1 MKYSLLQGDLK
12 IKIIPILQNIISY
25 NKLEL
30 SNLYDA
36 IQESKNEIDFTK
48 RGKPADILNNDFE
61 VFFEKTGLGIDL
73 PIWFEWE
80 KDKKKTMIIGR
91 DPQRNHHN
99 NELIISS
106 PFGLAN
112 KKGRESIKN
121 KYWQFTEPLL
131 ENNRIYITDV
141 YKLFAK
147 NITDRKLI
155 RKDKVTHYRILKQE
169 IDVIKPD
176 NIITIGKDAKIA
188 ISKILECSTESP
200 HLTTKQGIDIYFVPH
215 ISSMVLQNFIPI
227 ANLFLSIG
235 KLKNESH
242 LQKIGKDI
250 LDYKDEL
257 FK

>member
-12 IKIIPILQNIISY
+12 FKIIPILQNIVSY
-25 NKLEL
+25 NQSEL
-30 SNLYDA
+30 SNLFDG
-36 IQESKNEIDFTK
+36 IEESKNELDFTK
-48 RGKPADILNNDFE
+48 RGKPGDILNDNFE
-61 VFFEKTGLGIDL
+61 MFFDKIGLGIDL

-91 DPQRNHHN
+91 DPQRNHNTH
-99 NELIISS
+99 ELIISS

-131 ENNRIYITDV
+131 ENNRVYITDV

-147 NITDRKLI
+147 SLTDRKLI
-155 RKDKVTHYRILKQE
+155 RKDKETHYGILKQE

-188 ISKILECSTESP
+188 ISKILECSSEDP
-200 HLTTKQGIDIYFVPH
+200 FLTTKRGIDVHFVPH
-215 ISSMVLQNFIPI
+215 ISNMVLQNFIPI

-250 LDYKDEL
+250 LEHKDEL